1 MKDESKA
8 VAPEKLDKNMQ
19 IAAAPGLAGLRW
31 HCPKQAPFQ
40 IAGFAWFNSDRV
52 YRRMPLQPV
61 EKLPAAVDELA
72 NATAG
77 GQIRFRTDST
87 RVAVRVRLAGPANM
101 VHMPATGQCGF
112 DVYLGEPGKQTYY
125 LTTKYDRTQTYY
137 EVLLCDLPR
146 GPVYSITLN
155 FPLYQGVES
164 VEVGLEPGTQVLP
177 PLPYD
182 DDRRVIVYGTSITQG
197 GCASRPGMC
206 YTNILSRRINREF
219 INLGFSGNGKGEP
232 EVARVISTIDRPGL
246 FVLDYEAN
254 CNDYDRLSATL
265 PAFIRI
271 LRNAHPTVPILAASK
286 IPYATEAWHPVA
298 VEKRLRNRDFQ
309 RQLVEECRAA
319 GDTNVHFL
327 DGSGLLGEEGWQ
339 ECTVDSV
346 HPNDL
351 GFMRIADGLEPVIQ
365 GILRDTL

>member
-1 MKDESKA
+1 M
-8 VAPEKLDKNMQ
+8 
-19 IAAAPGLAGLRW
+19 
-31 HCPKQAPFQ
+31 
-40 IAGFAWFNSDRV
+40 
-52 YRRMPLQPV
+52 
-61 EKLPAAVDELA
+61 
-72 NATAG
+72 
-77 GQIRFRTDST
+77 
-87 RVAVRVRLAGPANM
+87 
-101 VHMPATGQCGF
+101 
-112 DVYLGEPGKQTYY
+112 
-125 LTTKYDRTQTYY
+125 
-137 EVLLCDLPR
+137 
-146 GPVYSITLN
+146 
-155 FPLYQGVES
+155 
-164 VEVGLEPGTQVLP
+164 
-177 PLPYD
+177 
-182 DDRRVIVYGTSITQG
+182 IVYGTSITQG